1 MTTTYNL
8 SAYAIYLPI
17 VLTLTVI
24 VSELLFRNAKVF
36 MMDIFHQK
44 SEIALATNS
53 LFKIGFYL
61 LNFGFALLIIE
72 FNQLVTGEALVVGLS
87 KKVGGFSIYLGLML
101 LFNLLLFMKG
111 RKKSNEKEITENL
124 NHEKSNIKNQHVFSI
139 QKQQKNQS

>member
-1 MTTTYNL
+1 MSATYNL
-8 SAYAIYLPI
+8 TAYAIYLPI

-44 SEIALATNS
+44 SDIALATNS
-53 LFKIGFYL
+53 LFKVGFYL

-72 FNQLVTGEALVVGLS
+72 FNQLITGESLVVGLS

-101 LFNLLLFMKG
+101 LCNLLLFMKG
-111 RKKSNEKEITENL
+111 RKKSNEKEILQNL
-124 NHEKSNIKNQHVFSI
+124 NHEKSNI
-139 QKQQKNQS
+139 

>member
-1 MTTTYNL
+1 MTATYNL
-8 SAYAIYLPI
+8 TAYAIYLPI

-44 SEIALATNS
+44 SDIALATNS

-61 LNFGFALLIIE
+61 LNIGFAFLIIE
-72 FNQLVTGEALVVGLS
+72 FSQLITGESLVVGLS
-87 KKVGGFSIYLGLML
+87 KKIGGFSIYLGMML

-111 RKKSNEKEITENL
+111 RKKSNEKELTNNL
-124 NHEKSNIKNQHVFSI
+124 TDEKPNI
-139 QKQQKNQS
+139 

>member
-1 MTTTYNL
+1 MTATHNL
-8 SAYAIYLPI
+8 TAYAIYLPI

-44 SEIALATNS
+44 SDIALATNA

-61 LNFGFALLIIE
+61 LNIGFALLIIE
-72 FNQLVTGEALVVGLS
+72 FNQLITGESLVVGLS
-87 KKVGGFSIYLGLML
+87 KKIGGFSIYLGLML

-111 RKKSNEKEITENL
+111 RKKSNEKEPTNNL
-124 NHEKSNIKNQHVFSI
+124 NDEKPNI
-139 QKQQKNQS
+139 

>member
-1 MTTTYNL
+1 MTATYNL
-8 SAYAIYLPI
+8 TAYAIYLPI

-44 SEIALATNS
+44 SDIALATNS

-61 LNFGFALLIIE
+61 LNIGFAFLIIE
-72 FNQLVTGEALVVGLS
+72 FSQLITGESLVVGLS
-87 KKVGGFSIYLGLML
+87 KKIGGFSVYLGLML

-111 RKKSNEKEITENL
+111 RKKSNEKELINNL
-124 NHEKSNIKNQHVFSI
+124 TDEKPNI
-139 QKQQKNQS
+139 